1 MYSCFFGASVRL
13 FPEGPCSKVSGYTA
27 IHPRVCPIGRMLNS
41 SNHLRSGL
49 RQNLNSTLS
58 IRIASL
64 SVSFALQLKGES
76 YTPFHET
83 VSSCFPSSPLV
94 LWPSSSVSCRQN
106 FSLRKKASSSPT
118 MNSYASPSPPRAM
131 RRLNSNTS
139 LSPNPSPKSSK
150 LDATSMPCMRDIPQ
164 SSNAP
169 FGNTVFQV
177 GTPPRKDASTETRL
191 PPANL
196 FQFGFGNKSM
206 LPDIVQVGDPVLH
219 EPAAE
224 VPLQDIGSPEVEKV
238 INDMVAVM
246 RSAPGVGLAATQIG
260 VAQRII
266 VLEDTTVL
274 MAYSPP
280 EENQAQQR
288 EPFDLL
294 VIINPRLRLI
304 GDATARFFEGCLSV
318 NGYRAM
324 VERHLE
330 VEVTGY
336 GRDGQPISVH
346 ATGWKARILQ
356 HECDHV
362 NGVIYVERM
371 LPRTFRTSDNLRL
384 PLPSGCPRTGVVGAV
399 SENSLNEDE
408 DVVMS
413 P

>member
-1 MYSCFFGASVRL
+1 
-13 FPEGPCSKVSGYTA
+13 
-27 IHPRVCPIGRMLNS
+27 
-41 SNHLRSGL
+41 
-49 RQNLNSTLS
+49 
-58 IRIASL
+58 
-64 SVSFALQLKGES
+64 
-76 YTPFHET
+76 
-83 VSSCFPSSPLV
+83 
-94 LWPSSSVSCRQN
+94 
-106 FSLRKKASSSPT
+106 
-118 MNSYASPSPPRAM
+118 
-131 RRLNSNTS
+131 
-139 LSPNPSPKSSK
+139 
-150 LDATSMPCMRDIPQ
+150 MPCMRDIPQ